1 MADTRDVMM
10 ERLLDDAGIR
20 EGMRVL
26 DVGCAF
32 GALTFLVARRVGG
45 TGQVVGLDRDP
56 QLLSMAREKA
66 REQGLSNVT
75 FIQAD
80 LAEVPSEQGLFDA
93 VVGRRV
99 LMYQPDAVA
108 ALRSVARAVKP
119 GGLVVFQEN
128 DASIGPVSLPPL
140 PLHIRVS
147 EWIWH
152 TVEREGADL
161 HMGFHLAP
169 AMEQAGLRVEHVR
182 AEALLQTPKVHYPM
196 APILRAM
203 LPRIVGHGVA
213 TEAEMGIDTIDQRLI
228 EERTKENTTYLGEM
242 VFGAWARK
250 PSTVGE

>member
-1 MADTRDVMM
+1 MM

-32 GALTFLVARRVGG
+32 GALTFLVARKVGG
-45 TGQVVGLDRDP
+45 TGHVVGLDRDP
-56 QLLSMAREKA
+56 HLLSMAREKA
-66 REQGLSNVT
+66 REQGLSNVS
-75 FIQAD
+75 FIEAD
-80 LAEVPSEQGLFDA
+80 LAEVPPELGLFDA
-93 VVGRRV
+93 VTGRRV

-108 ALRSVARAVKP
+108 ALRALARAVKS

-128 DASIGPVSLPPL
+128 DATIGPVSLPPL
-140 PLHIRVS
+140 PLHRRVS
-147 EWIWH
+147 EWTWR

-169 AMEQAGLRVEHVR
+169 AMEQAGLQVEQVR
-182 AEALLQTPKVHYPM
+182 AEATLQTPKVHHAVGPM
-196 APILRAM
+196 LRAM
-203 LPRIVGHGVA
+203 LPRIVRHGVA
-213 TEAEMGIDTIDQRLI
+213 TEEEMGIDTIDARLI
-228 EERTKENTTYLGEM
+228 EERTKENTTYMGEM

>member
-1 MADTRDVMM
+1 MADTREEMM
-10 ERLLDDAGIR
+10 ERLLDDAGVR

-32 GALTFLVARRVGG
+32 GALTFLVARRVGS
-45 TGQVVGLDRDP
+45 TGQVVGLDRNP
-56 QLLSMAREKA
+56 QLLAMAREKA

-75 FIQAD
+75 FIEAD
-80 LAEVPSEQGLFDA
+80 LAAVPPELGLFDA
-93 VVGRRV
+93 VTGRRV

-108 ALRSVARAVKP
+108 ALRGLVRAVKP

-147 EWIWH
+147 EWMWH

-169 AMEQAGLRVEHVR
+169 AMEQAGLSVEHVR
-182 AEALLQTPKVHYPM
+182 AEATLQTPKVHH
-196 APILRAM
+196 AVGPILRAM
-203 LPRIVGHGVA
+203 LPRIVRHGIA
-213 TEAEMGIDTIDQRLI
+213 TEEEMGIDTIDARLL
-228 EERTKENTTYLGEM
+228 EERTKANTTYMGEM
-242 VFGAWARK
+242 VFGAWARR
-250 PSTVGE
+250 TVGE